1 MSKCAEEFI
10 KIPSE
15 GSQIVFEVWIVNKQ
29 NKNINIWKWLKG
41 CFRREMEE
49 ISIVVN

>member
-1 MSKCAEEFI
+1 MAERT
-10 KIPSE
+10 E
-15 GSQIVFEVWIVNKQ
+15 GCFKRVPERSPIVFEVWIVNKQ